1 MNIIIWTSA
10 RTIYIHINVHYWLL
24 ASRRGPLGTPVSVAG
39 HSPYCTPVLGTSYSD
54 ARKCQ
59 IMDHVCCLFSHW
71 VQVRISL
78 LLYFLLEIV
87 GGVEWGGVDRARVGV
102 HPPWGSAGQKRGV
115 IHSWPSL
122 QKVQRG
128 QTVLVCSF
136 FLFLQKCEERREGVG
151 NTGGGWQWGKDELG
165 GAALR
170 RGRRGRGG
178 KTEKQLL
185 KAQLLSPCTLKS
197 T

>member
-1 MNIIIWTSA
+1 M
-10 RTIYIHINVHYWLL
+10 
-24 ASRRGPLGTPVSVAG
+24 
-39 HSPYCTPVLGTSYSD
+39 
-54 ARKCQ
+54 
-59 IMDHVCCLFSHW
+59 
-71 VQVRISL
+71 
-78 LLYFLLEIV
+78 
-87 GGVEWGGVDRARVGV
+87 
-102 HPPWGSAGQKRGV
+102 
-115 IHSWPSL
+115 
-122 QKVQRG
+122 QRG